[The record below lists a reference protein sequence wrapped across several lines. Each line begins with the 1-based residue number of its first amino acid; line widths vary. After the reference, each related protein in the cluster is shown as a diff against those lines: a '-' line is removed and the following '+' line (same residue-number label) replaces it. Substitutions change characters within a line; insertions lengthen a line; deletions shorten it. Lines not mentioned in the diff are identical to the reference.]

1 MANPLPSPP
10 GSPSP
15 SPLPAPPP
23 RRKRPAWTLILVP
36 PRPGKR
42 MRQVSVSTRALSI
55 TGFAALTILFAAT
68 TWMGENK
75 IQMMNATDLLVQARA
90 KVSDL
95 RDSMH
100 MFNDLALKLQKVP
113 PHDMILPVD
122 APVSSPFSSAR
133 LHPILGFW
141 RAHEG
146 VDLSAPAGTRI
157 AAAAAGRVVS
167 VGWHFAYGL
176 MIEIEHTGDVTTRY
190 AHCRTTFVH
199 LGDQVSAG
207 DIIGTVGSTGLTTG
221 PHVHFEVRVHGDA
234 IDPLRYV
241 ARSRVPLNLDSLAAT
256 TTAVGPTTSH

>member
-1 MANPLPSPP
+1 MA
-10 GSPSP
+10 
-15 SPLPAPPP
+15 
-23 RRKRPAWTLILVP
+23 
-36 PRPGKR
+36 
-42 MRQVSVSTRALSI
+42 VSTRALSI
-55 TGFAALTILFAAT
+55 TGFVALTVLVAAS

-75 IQMMNATDLLVQARA
+75 IQMMNATDRLIESQR

-100 MFNDLALKLQKVP
+100 MFNDLALKLKTVP
-113 PHDMILPVD
+113 PHDMILPID

-133 LHPILGFW
+133 LHPILGFF

-157 AAAAAGRVVS
+157 AAAAPGRVIS

-176 MIEIEHTGDVTTRY
+176 MIEIQHTGDVTTRY

-199 LGDQVSAG
+199 VGDQVNVG

-241 ARSRVPLNLDSLAAT
+241 AKSKAPLNLDSLAAT
-256 TTAVGPTTSH
+256 TTAVGPTNNH